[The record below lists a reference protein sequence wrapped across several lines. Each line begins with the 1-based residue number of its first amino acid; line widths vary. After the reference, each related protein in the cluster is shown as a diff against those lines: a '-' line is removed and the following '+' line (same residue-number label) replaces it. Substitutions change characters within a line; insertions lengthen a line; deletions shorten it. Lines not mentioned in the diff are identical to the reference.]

1 MAITKQKKEEILK
14 NLRANIKQ
22 AGVIVFVN
30 FHGLSVLG
38 AMELR
43 RMLKQ
48 IGARYVVAKKTLIKK
63 AFDKSGFGGELPA
76 LEGEIALAFSEADLT
91 ASAKTI
97 DQFARK
103 NKAIKILGGVFEKSF
118 VGADKII
125 VLANIPPREILLG
138 QFVNVINSPVR
149 GLAFVLDGVIKNFA
163 VVLNQV
169 AKSRS

>member
-1 MAITKQKKEEILK
+1 MAISKQKKEEILK
-14 NLRANIKQ
+14 NLRENIKQ
-22 AGVIVFVN
+22 AGIIVFVN
-30 FHGLSVLG
+30 FHGLSVLK

-63 AFDKSGFGGELPA
+63 SFEDSGFSGELPA
-76 LEGEIALAFSEADLT
+76 LDGEVALAFSENEPT
-91 ASAKTI
+91 VSAKTI
-97 DQFARK
+97 EQFAKK
-103 NKAIKILGGVFEKSF
+103 NKTIKILGGVFESGF

-125 VLANIPPREILLG
+125 VLANVPPREVLLG

-149 GLAFVLDGVIKNFA
+149 GLAFVLSGVIKNFA